1 MVADVG
7 HPQRPRIADE
17 DAEDPVPPGQVADR
31 AVDVRVDPAGQE
43 ALELLAALVEDPQ
56 GGVARAGE
64 LAGHLEDAVED
75 DLEIEFGHQR
85 APDLEEPAQALRV
98 EMLVGHDC
106 RCGRRYSPCLRRR

>member
-1 MVADVG
+1 MIAHVG
-7 HPQRPRIADE
+7 QAQRARVPDQ
-17 DAEDPVPPGQVADR
+17 DAEDPVPSGQVADGS
-31 AVDVRVDPAGQE
+31 VSVVVDPAGQE

-64 LAGHLEDAVED
+64 LSGHLEDAVED
-75 DLEIEFGHQR
+75 DLEIEFGYQG

-106 RCGRRYSPCLRRR
+106 RWGRRYSPCLRRR